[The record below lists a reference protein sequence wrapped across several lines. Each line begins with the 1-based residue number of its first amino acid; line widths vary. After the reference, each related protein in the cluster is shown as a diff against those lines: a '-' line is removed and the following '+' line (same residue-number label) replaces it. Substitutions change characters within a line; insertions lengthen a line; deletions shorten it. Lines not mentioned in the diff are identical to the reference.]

1 MRFEMTL
8 LRKYVTPLL
17 LILFCWYFASTNLRE
32 HHVHIVSGKTIAH
45 SHPGASDEH
54 SHSDSQIATIDIL
67 THFQTEQ
74 PDVPLCGEGSPML
87 VSDACSEYEDNS
99 HYGCI
104 LNAHKLRGPPQNIPA

>member
-17 LILFCWYFASTNLRE
+17 LILFCWYFASTNLRG
-32 HHVHIVSGKTIAH
+32 HVHIINGTTIAH
-45 SHPGASDEH
+45 SHPGAYDGH
-54 SHSDSQIATIDIL
+54 SHSDSQFATIDIL

-74 PDVPLCGEGSPML
+74 PDVPLCCEGSPML

-104 LNAHKLRGPPQNIPA
+104 LNAHKLRGPPQYIPV